1 MSLINLTRG
10 FFLGAVA
17 FACGASL
24 APGGLRAE
32 PVASGSGAAGSG
44 AVVAAARTD
53 FSAALH
59 AALDDPEAGAFYTA
73 RGDAPLWTAGDG
85 ARAAV
90 LIATLRAGPSHALP
104 AARYAPDALAAALTR
119 SDDAGRGAAEAA
131 LTRAYL
137 AYARDVSSGVLE
149 PRSVARDIKVAPPR
163 PRPGVLL
170 RAAAAAPNMV
180 AHLAALAPADPGY
193 AALRER
199 YRALSALAAA
209 GDWGATIPPGA
220 TLRPGDAGPR
230 VAALRARLNRLG
242 DLAPD
247 APAADAAR
255 FDAALAA
262 AVRRFQARHGLN
274 EDGAVGPAT
283 LAAINTSAR
292 FRAGQL
298 AVNLER
304 MRWMNRPLGARR
316 IVVNQP
322 DYTVTLFDGDKVLF
336 RERVVVGQVRFKTP
350 EFSDEM
356 EYLVLNPT
364 WHLPRSIA
372 TKELLPLLQE
382 DPSVLARR
390 GMRLVRTDGG
400 PLPLDPSSH
409 DFSGYT
415 ARNFPYSVKQ
425 APSGDNA
432 LGRVK
437 FMFPNGDSIYLHDTP
452 TKRYFARDVRAL
464 SHGCVRVQD
473 PLRLATLLLAPQQA
487 DPRGFID
494 AVLASG
500 RERFV
505 YLERPVPVHLT
516 YRTAWVDE
524 IGALQLRAD
533 IYDRDAAALAALSA
547 AGVAAP
553 GA

>member
-1 MSLINLTRG
+1 MSLINLSCR
-10 FFLGAVA
+10 FFLGAA
-17 FACGASL
+17 ALACATIAAPAAS
-24 APGGLRAE
+24 RAE
-32 PVASGSGAAGSG
+32 SGAI
-44 AVVAAARTD
+44 VAAARPAYAT
-53 FSAALH
+53 ALH
-59 AALDDPEAGAFYTA
+59 AALADPDAAAFYA
-73 RGDAPLWTAGDG
+73 SRGDAPLWTSGDG

-90 LIATLRAGPSHALP
+90 LIATLRAADGHGLP
-104 AARYAPDALAAALTR
+104 VARYRPDALAAALART
-119 SDDAGRGAAEAA
+119 DDAGRGAAEAA
-131 LTRAYL
+131 LTRAFL
-137 AYARDVSSGVLE
+137 QYARDVASGVLE
-149 PRSVARDIKVAPPR
+149 PRSIARDIKVDPPR
-163 PRPGVLL
+163 PHPAALL

-193 AALRER
+193 ETLRDR
-199 YRALSALAAA
+199 YRALSAVAAS
-209 GDWGATIPPGA
+209 GDWGPAVPAGA
-220 TLRPGDAGPR
+220 TLRPGDSGPR
-230 VAALRARLNRLG
+230 VAALRARLARLG
-242 DLAPD
+242 DLAPA
-247 APAADAAR
+247 APSAADAL
-255 FDAALAA
+255 FDPQLAE

-274 EDGAVGPAT
+274 QDGAVGPAT
-283 LAAINTSAR
+283 LAAINVSAG

-304 MRWMNRPLGARR
+304 MRWLNRPLGEKR

-322 DYTVTLFDGDKVLF
+322 DYTVTLFDGDAVLF
-336 RERVVVGQVRFKTP
+336 RERVVVGQPRFKTP

-400 PLPLDPSSH
+400 PLPLDPSAH

-425 APSGDNA
+425 APSDDNA

-452 TKRYFARDVRAL
+452 TKKYFARDVRAL

-473 PLRLATLLLAPQQA
+473 PLLLATLLLAPQQA

-500 RERFV
+500 RERYV
-505 YLERPVPVHLT
+505 YLDRPVPVHLT
-516 YRTAWVDE
+516 YRTAWIDDA
-524 IGALQLRAD
+524 GALQLRAD
-533 IYDRDAAALAALSA
+533 VYRRDAAALAALTA
-547 AGVAAP
+547 VGVAAP